1 MNTKD
6 KKKFDYTNLKLTDG
20 YKYNSEDEEQQQTSK
35 NFNKLNEN
43 IIKEVEDMDK
53 EIFKIIFNFKK
64 PSVMLKYFYN
74 LNDREKNKKLVNVI
88 ESGLSDFK
96 NEIEK
101 MTEKQEEIVKPHEI
115 VDIVENTLMN

>member
-1 MNTKD
+1 MN
-6 KKKFDYTNLKLTDG
+6 
-20 YKYNSEDEEQQQTSK
+20 ER
-35 NFNKLNEN
+35 
-43 IIKEVEDMDK
+43 IIKEIEDMDK
-53 EIFKIIFNFKK
+53 EIFKIIFNFQK